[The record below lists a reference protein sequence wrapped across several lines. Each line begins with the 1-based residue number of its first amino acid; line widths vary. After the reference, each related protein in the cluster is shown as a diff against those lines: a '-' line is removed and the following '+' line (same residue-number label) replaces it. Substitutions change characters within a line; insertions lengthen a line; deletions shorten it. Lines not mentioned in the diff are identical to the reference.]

1 MEVKSTRS
9 EPTSKGPEQFF
20 TGTVHVAPLFA
31 GTDPS
36 RMSLVIVRHP
46 FARAMRKRAGSSPCG
61 VGT

>member
-1 MEVKSTRS
+1 MEVKNTRS
-9 EPTSKGPEQFF
+9 GPTWKGPEEYS
-20 TGTVHVAPLFA
+20 TRTVQMAPRFA

-46 FARAMRKRAGSSPCG
+46 FARAMRKRAGWSPCG